1 MSISENMKQITDL
14 ASMLAGAVV
23 SLEKKLENN
32 SRLSAQ
38 ATPREDEELIRDL
51 SYATDEDLISEV
63 LSRRLVENIIEAL
76 TSWRQD
82 ILFNKYGYFKKED
95 LL

>member
-38 ATPREDEELIRDL
+38 ATPRE
-51 SYATDEDLISEV
+51 V
-63 LSRRLVENIIEAL
+63 KCPIIVSSNTIEIYDDY
-76 TSWRQD
+76 R
-82 ILFNKYGYFKKED
+82 E
-95 LL
+95 